1 MKEQLEEE
9 PERIE
14 AKTIWADT
22 DENVIQSLK
31 LNNREIFT
39 FNATGLTSDILPR
52 ENVQGIRN
60 FCLRMACTISKNSSV
75 RKGVV
80 LKYSILIFPDSKG
93 NMLSTY
99 KLAQSLAWPGMR
111 VIELVV
117 LPRPPAKWGCP
128 ILPLIMPGTPF
139 ELKKSFLDYIY
150 RYKLLLSHVLSQRQG
165 FPFLLAKKMQPE
177 PEPP

>member
-111 VIELVV
+111 VIDGELVM
-117 LPRPPAKWGCP
+117 LPILPAKWRCP
-128 ILPLIMPGTPF
+128 
-139 ELKKSFLDYIY
+139 
-150 RYKLLLSHVLSQRQG
+150 LLLYLSSCRG
-165 FPFLLAKKMQPE
+165 HHLS
-177 PEPP
+177 